1 LTHAEASSV
10 PIGVL
15 TAWKGL
21 FDRAKL
27 QPGERVLVHGG
38 AGAVG
43 IFAVQLANLRGASVT
58 ATASARDIDFVAS
71 LGAEQVVDYGA
82 SRFED
87 AVRDVDVV
95 FDTVGGE
102 TLERSWK
109 VLKPLGRMVTIAA
122 SEERRR
128 TTGPRKAFF
137 IVEPN
142 RKQLTEIAGLTDA
155 QRLRVFVASAVPL
168 SQAAQAY
175 TGMIQKRGAGKVVVV
190 VATENQVTI

>member
-1 LTHAEASSV
+1 M
-10 PIGVL
+10 

-43 IFAVQLANLRGASVT
+43 IFAVQLANLRGAIVT

-122 SEERRR
+122 SEETAADDRA
-128 TTGPRKAFF
+128 K
-137 IVEPN
+137 
-142 RKQLTEIAGLTDA
+142 KGL
-155 QRLRVFVASAVPL
+155 LH
-168 SQAAQAY
+168 
-175 TGMIQKRGAGKVVVV
+175 RGAEPE
-190 VATENQVTI
+190 AAHRDCRPA